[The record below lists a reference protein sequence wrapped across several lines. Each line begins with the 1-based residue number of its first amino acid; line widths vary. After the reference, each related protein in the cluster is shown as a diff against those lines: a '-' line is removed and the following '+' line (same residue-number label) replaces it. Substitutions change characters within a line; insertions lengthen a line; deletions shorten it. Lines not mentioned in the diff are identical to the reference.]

1 MGNAN
6 AEART
11 CLKKGKQIYNFLDK
25 LIPKKESG
33 WHFWLPKS
41 DTESNQ
47 LYLEEMRRKNMRI
60 HTLTRL
66 LLPSL
71 FLLVLS
77 LMTGVFLFAFHESLH
92 PNSSLVAGF
101 LALLFLILALIN
113 LKRMHLDGIR
123 GDCGIEREE
132 KLIYRQIQGKG
143 VRHEKNLIVVG
154 NGVFYCN
161 TFWLQRKRRHCT
173 GVKSIRKEDIFK
185 QKEEQY
191 FVYFPSAGLRG
202 L

>member
-1 MGNAN
+1 ML
-6 AEART
+6 
-11 CLKKGKQIYNFLDK
+11 CLNCLRAPKDGECECGSKNLLEKKGSKFIFFGQAYSQKKWLAFLATQK
-25 LIPKKESG
+25 RHGINP
-33 WHFWLPKS
+33 
-41 DTESNQ
+41 

-113 LKRMHLDGIR
+113 LKRMHLDEIR
-123 GDCGIEREE
+123 VIAELRGRKIV
-132 KLIYRQIQGKG
+132 YRQIQGK
-143 VRHEKNLIVVG
+143 R
-154 NGVFYCN
+154 
-161 TFWLQRKRRHCT
+161 
-173 GVKSIRKEDIFK
+173 SS
-185 QKEEQY
+185 
-191 FVYFPSAGLRG
+191 P
-202 L
+202 